1 MKYVIR
7 ILSDFCMNQA
17 RENGNNS
24 YSNYI
29 YYRTN
34 LFITNTLHIRIIL
47 GKLSSL
53 SINIRIILGKLSS
66 LSINIRIILGKL
78 GSPSTKEEG
87 FGGTSVPPMHMRRGS
102 GDPRFPQLNIFHLTY
117 ILNKN

>member
-47 GKLSSL
+47 GKLN
-53 SINIRIILGKLSS
+53 NII
-66 LSINIRIILGKL
+66 
-78 GSPSTKEEG
+78 
-87 FGGTSVPPMHMRRGS
+87 HMRRGS
-102 GDPRFPQLNIFHLTY
+102 GEPRFPLYKYKDYSRETRFPLYKRGGVRGNLGSPP
-117 ILNKN
+117 L